1 MIPKD
6 LLYNSLCFNNVMQIE
21 VMLFVS
27 LFHFLLLLLLLNIQ
41 SIACIPGKKSNIKI
55 MWELGGLFNSTTH
68 LRENASENKKG
79 KKRLDFPLPPW
90 FKYP

>member
-27 LFHFLLLLLLLNIQ
+27 LSHFLLLLLVLNIR

-55 MWELGGLFNSTTH
+55 M
-68 LRENASENKKG
+68 
-79 KKRLDFPLPPW
+79 
-90 FKYP
+90 